1 MMLVN
6 GSFMAA
12 VSDVLQVY
20 TVRWGGDIE
29 WITAVHYTVPRM

>member
-20 TVRWGGDIE
+20 TVIWGGDIE
-29 WITAVHYTVPRM
+29 LITAVHCTILRM